1 VSKPRA
7 RRVVSRV
14 DARPTRFAPVPSD
27 PERAPVAQREEPEM
41 AEWGEKQA
49 DSGASDEGEWMYGG
63 IVVPV
68 VEEPPKPVLKA
79 FRQNRR
85 TLELEWKDAPEQT
98 DPNLPPPT
106 AKQVF
111 GLEPMPGEAPTPAA

>member
-1 VSKPRA
+1 MSKPRA
-7 RRVVSRV
+7 RRVVRV
-14 DARPTRFAPVPSD
+14 DARPTRFAPIE
-27 PERAPVAQREEPEM
+27 PERAPEAQEEPEM

-49 DSGASDEGEWMYGG
+49 DAGATDEGEWMYGG

-85 TLELEWKDAPEQT
+85 TLELEWKDAPEPT